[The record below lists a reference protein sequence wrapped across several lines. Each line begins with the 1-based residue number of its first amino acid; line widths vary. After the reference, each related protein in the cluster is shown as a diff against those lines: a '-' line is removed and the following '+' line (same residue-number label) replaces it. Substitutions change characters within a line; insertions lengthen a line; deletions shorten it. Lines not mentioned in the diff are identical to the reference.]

1 MEGHSKQVLKIIQNI
16 IKIFYIYWSKLLL
29 EVYYVLSKRK
39 ARLLA
44 VNHLLTED
52 INIFTEAQISNIFT
66 NVMALE

>member
-29 EVYYVLSKRK
+29 EVYYVLSKCK